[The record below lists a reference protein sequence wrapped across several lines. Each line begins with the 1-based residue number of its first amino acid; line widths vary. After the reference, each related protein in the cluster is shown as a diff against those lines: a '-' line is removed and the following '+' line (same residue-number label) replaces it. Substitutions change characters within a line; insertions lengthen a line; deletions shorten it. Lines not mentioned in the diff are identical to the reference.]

1 MATVGTNGKPEQRT
15 FIDGGV
21 KYADEPGCC
30 SSPHTKR
37 CCLATGII
45 GAFVLLIGLVLMVAG
60 RGLLEGMI
68 LKSMA
73 LKEGSG
79 RTATWLTPEQ
89 LNIKAHLTGYG
100 FHVNNPDGVARGEK
114 PDLTEVGPFVYQ
126 ALTIKDTVEEDG
138 KSNLHYNEDG
148 STLTYRPRR
157 FYFLDREQS
166 KGDPDTTYL
175 TVPNI
180 PLLTGFHKI
189 RGSFDGIFSTG
200 GIALNLITK
209 SGRGT
214 PFVNVSFTEL
224 LWGYYDAMPCVN
236 LARPWD
242 CPAPPEEVVMNMDFE
257 DDDWGDSSDS
267 DDDWGDGGDDWK
279 RRKREV
285 NNKEGSRLTEEKK
298 EKDMVERRERK
309 KRKVVDNLETPLV
322 PEEENRRVKRD
333 AATKWKK
340 GVQPGED
347 VVAKVEMFRRGAN
360 YTAMWLPKMEWI
372 KHRDENGEIES
383 CDCEWG
389 LFRDRNVTLR
399 KAIKMNHGA
408 ADITMKGKIEEY
420 DNSPTLNWWQP
431 GSQCDSVVG
440 AQDSATLP
448 PGVGKTP
455 LTIFIAL
462 MCRKIQLHYEGDRE
476 YKGLIAQRF
485 IPAKNALGSH
495 WDGEDPELRNVE
507 NECYC
512 MEDKGF
518 PCFKSGVMNMG
529 PCKTTESLPTG
540 APIALSAPHFY
551 QADQSFRDA
560 VIGMKPD
567 KEKHQMYADIH
578 PKFGF
583 PLAFRPKFQLN
594 AILRRDENIPM
605 ISKFPEQLVLPFLWA
620 QDGFGE
626 PSDEMAEAIKFGES
640 APDKL
645 PLLGGAV
652 LLVIGGAMVL
662 TALSWAIWRK
672 RQGATPT

>member
-1 MATVGTNGKPEQRT
+1 MATVGSPGKPEQRT
-15 FIDGGV
+15 FIDGTV
-21 KYADEPGCC
+21 KYADEQGCC
-30 SSPHTKR
+30 SSRHTKR

-45 GAFVLLIGLVLMVAG
+45 GCLVLIIGLILMVAG
-60 RGLLEGMI
+60 RGLLEGAI

-79 RTATWLTPEQ
+79 RTDTWLTPEKM
-89 LNIKAHLTGYG
+89 NIKAHLTGYG
-100 FHVNNPDGVARGEK
+100 FHVNNPDEVARGEK
-114 PDLTEVGPFVYQ
+114 PNLTEVGPFVYQ
-126 ALTIKDTVEEDG
+126 ALTIKDTVEENG

-166 KGDPDTTYL
+166 VGNPDTTYL

-189 RGSFDGIFSTG
+189 RGTFGGFISTG
-200 GIALNLITK
+200 DIALKLITK

-214 PFVNVSFTEL
+214 PFVNVTFTEL

-236 LARPWD
+236 LARPYD
-242 CPAPPEEVVMNMDFE
+242 CPAPPEEVAMNMDFDSDSWGDDTWDEDE
-257 DDDWGDSSDS
+257 DDDE
-267 DDDWGDGGDDWK
+267 WK
-279 RRKREV
+279 
-285 NNKEGSRLTEEKK
+285 
-298 EKDMVERRERK
+298 RK
-309 KRKVVDNLETPLV
+309 KRETKEKEETVKRKRNAETLEKTRKKRMAV
-322 PEEENRRVKRD
+322 EEVEAEEENKRVRRE
-333 AATKWKK
+333 AAAKWRK
-340 GVQPGED
+340 GTQPGED
-347 VVAKVEMFRRGAN
+347 VVAKVEKFRRGAN

-372 KHRDENGEIES
+372 KHRDENGKIS
-383 CDCEWG
+383 GCDCEWG

-431 GSQCDSVVG
+431 DSQCDSVVG

-448 PGVGKTP
+448 PNVDKSSP

-462 MCRKIQLHYEGDRE
+462 MCRKITLHYEGDRE
-476 YKGLIAQRF
+476 YKGLVAQRF

-495 WDGEDPELRNVE
+495 WVEGEDPELRNEE
-507 NECYC
+507 NKCYC
-512 MEDKGF
+512 MDDKGF

-540 APIALSAPHFY
+540 APIALSYPHFY
-551 QADQSFRDA
+551 QADPSFREA
-560 VIGMKPD
+560 VIGMKPE
-567 KEKHQMYADIH
+567 KEKHQMFADIH

-594 AILRRDENIPM
+594 AILRRDTDIPM
-605 ISKFPEQLVLPFLWA
+605 ISQFPEQLVLPFLWA

-626 PSDEMAEAIKFGES
+626 PSDEMAEAIKFGET
-640 APDKL
+640 APEKL

-652 LLVIGGAMVL
+652 LLVIGGGMVL
-662 TALSWAIWRK
+662 AALSWAIWRK
-672 RQGATPT
+672 RQGASLT

>member
-1 MATVGTNGKPEQRT
+1 MATVGSHGKPEQRT
-15 FIDGGV
+15 FIDGSV
-21 KYADEPGCC
+21 KYADEQGCC
-30 SSPHTKR
+30 SSRHTKR

-45 GAFVLLIGLVLMVAG
+45 GSLLLLIGLILMVAG
-60 RGLLEGMI
+60 RGLLEGAI

-79 RTATWLTPEQ
+79 RTDTWLTPEKM
-89 LNIKAHLTGYG
+89 NIKAHLTGYG
-100 FHVNNPDGVARGEK
+100 FHVNNPDEVAKGGK

-166 KGDPDTTYL
+166 VGNPDTTYL

-189 RGSFDGIFSTG
+189 RGTFGGMFSTG
-200 GIALNLITK
+200 GIALKLITK

-214 PFVNVSFTEL
+214 PFVNVTFTEL
-224 LWGYYDAMPCVN
+224 LWGYYDSMPCVN
-236 LARPWD
+236 LARPYD
-242 CPAPPEEVVMNMDFE
+242 CPAPPEEVAMNMDFDSGWDNDE
-257 DDDWGDSSDS
+257 DDDWDNDE
-267 DDDWGDGGDDWK
+267 DDDWK
-279 RRKREV
+279 RKKRE
-285 NNKEGSRLTEEKK
+285 TMEKT
-298 EKDMVERRERK
+298 RK
-309 KRKVVDNLETPLV
+309 KRKAVETPLF
-322 PEEENRRVKRD
+322 PKEENRRIKRALEEVEMHKEESKRMKRE
-333 AATKWKK
+333 AAAKWRK
-340 GVQPGED
+340 GTQPGED
-347 VVAKVEMFRRGAN
+347 VVAKVEKFRRGAN

-372 KHRDENGEIES
+372 KHRDENGEIS
-383 CDCEWG
+383 GCDCEWG

-408 ADITMKGKIEEY
+408 ADLTMKGKIEEY

-448 PGVGKTP
+448 PNVDKTNP

-462 MCRKIQLHYEGDRE
+462 MCRKITLHYEGDRE
-476 YKGLIAQRF
+476 YKGLVAQRF
-485 IPAKNALGSH
+485 IPAPNALGSH
-495 WDGEDPELRNVE
+495 WEGEDPLLRNEE
-507 NECYC
+507 NKCYC
-512 MEDKGF
+512 MDDKGY

-540 APIALSAPHFY
+540 APIALSYPHFY

-560 VIGMKPD
+560 VMGMKPE
-567 KEKHQMYADIH
+567 KEKHQMFADIH

-594 AILRRDENIPM
+594 AILRRDTDIPM
-605 ISKFPEQLVLPFLWA
+605 IAEFPEQLVLPFLWA

-626 PSDEMAEAIKFGES
+626 PSDEMAEAIKFGET
-640 APDKL
+640 APEKL

-652 LLVIGGAMVL
+652 LLVIGGGMVL
-662 TALSWAIWRK
+662 AALSWAIWRK
-672 RQGATPT
+672 RQGATLT

>member
-1 MATVGTNGKPEQRT
+1 MATVGTDGKPEQRT
-15 FIDGGV
+15 FIDGTV
-21 KYADEPGCC
+21 KYADEQGCC

-37 CCLATGII
+37 CCLASGII
-45 GAFVLLIGLVLMVAG
+45 GSLVLLVGLVLMVAG
-60 RGLLEGMI
+60 RGLLEGAI

-79 RTATWLTPEQ
+79 RTDTWLTPEKM
-89 LNIKAHLTGYG
+89 NIKAHLTGYG
-100 FHVNNPDGVARGEK
+100 FHVNNPDEVARGEK
-114 PDLTEVGPFVYQ
+114 PILTEVGPFVYQ

-138 KSNLHYNEDG
+138 KSNLRYNEDG
-148 STLTYRPRR
+148 TTLTYRPRR

-166 KGDPDTTYL
+166 VGDPDTTYL

-189 RGSFDGIFSTG
+189 RGTFEGFLATG
-200 GIALNLITK
+200 PLAVKLLTK

-214 PFVNVSFTEL
+214 PFINVTFTEL
-224 LWGYYDAMPCVN
+224 LWGYYDSMPCVN
-236 LARPWD
+236 LNRPSD
-242 CPAPPEEVVMNMDFE
+242 CPAPPEEVTMDTGFDE
-257 DDDWGDSSDS
+257 DDSW
-267 DDDWGDGGDDWK
+267 DDDDDWK
-279 RRKREV
+279 RKKREV
-285 NNKEGSRLTEEKK
+285 KTARKEATKKRK
-298 EKDMVERRERK
+298 EKTRK
-309 KRKVVDNLETPLV
+309 KRTVEEVEKPLL
-322 PEEENRRVKRD
+322 PDENNKRVRRE
-333 AATKWKK
+333 AAEKWRK
-340 GVQPGED
+340 GTQPGED
-347 VVAKVEMFRRGAN
+347 VVAKVEKFRRGAN

-372 KHRDENGEIES
+372 KHRDESGDIDS

-448 PGVGKTP
+448 PGVDGNDP

-462 MCRKIQLHYEGDRE
+462 MCRKITLHYEEDRE
-476 YKGLIAQRF
+476 YKGLVAKRF
-485 IPAKNALGSH
+485 IPAENALGSH
-495 WDGEDPELRNVE
+495 WNEGEDPKLRNEE
-507 NECYC
+507 NKCYC

-529 PCKTTESLPTG
+529 PCKTSESLPNG
-540 APIALSAPHFY
+540 APIALSYPHFY

-560 VIGMKPD
+560 VIGMEPN

-594 AILRRDENIPM
+594 AILRRDTNIPM
-605 ISKFPEQLVLPFLWA
+605 ISQFPEQLVLPFLWA

-640 APDKL
+640 APEKL

-652 LLVIGGAMVL
+652 LLVIGGGMVL
-662 TALSWAIWRK
+662 AALSWAIWRK
-672 RQGATPT
+672 RQGASLT